1 MPTGFYSDD
10 EAISNNDGPLTSSS
24 VNNNTIQL
32 THKQSKQHGNDNDD
46 NSSDDCSIGSTSSV
60 VATVTKSHEEDIM
73 ADDEN
78 NYSDNG
84 EEAQWIIGTSIVP
97 LLNSKADSNAD
108 DKLNSDNN
116 TEEAGRWCW
125 SCFIHLS
132 NNSSCYTIHEHPL
145 LSIPVCS
152 ICNERAEAVESEVID
167 DKLKKRR
174 DVNDGVQEEEEVNA
188 CSWCGLTTFEN
199 DTSSHSTSSM
209 MENNKTIVGIGI
221 NPIQSS
227 TIYLDNISL
236 ADGGSNELLL
246 CDNCPRGMCVKCCTV
261 ALGGTVDALKVVR
274 HVCSSSSSSSSEEE
288 EGEWKCCYCNPTEFL
303 ERLREEYRLVCGEG
317 DDDDDNDDREL
328 MKKNTK
334 KEEDGAMDVEKDDN
348 SKHDDD
354 DDATTDEDEKV
365 ARLIEELN
373 TAEDELS
380 TAQQMLS
387 RAEIEQTRH
396 EIESELLSSSSS
408 SLVVG
413 LEDLTEAVEAEVA
426 DYLQKW
432 QRKFDLCQD
441 EIGRLQEEL
450 EEGGVQLVQY
460 YKFRNEERKRLRR
473 QDGSDDDDDDYAR
486 RAEMALGEFR
496 N

>member
-1 MPTGFYSDD
+1 M
-10 EAISNNDGPLTSSS
+10 
-24 VNNNTIQL
+24 
-32 THKQSKQHGNDNDD
+32 
-46 NSSDDCSIGSTSSV
+46 
-60 VATVTKSHEEDIM
+60 
-73 ADDEN
+73 
-78 NYSDNG
+78 
-84 EEAQWIIGTSIVP
+84 
-97 LLNSKADSNAD
+97 
-108 DKLNSDNN
+108 
-116 TEEAGRWCW
+116 
-125 SCFIHLS
+125 
-132 NNSSCYTIHEHPL
+132 
-145 LSIPVCS
+145 
-152 ICNERAEAVESEVID
+152 
-167 DKLKKRR
+167 
-174 DVNDGVQEEEEVNA
+174 
-188 CSWCGLTTFEN
+188 
-199 DTSSHSTSSM
+199 
-209 MENNKTIVGIGI
+209 
-221 NPIQSS
+221 
-227 TIYLDNISL
+227 
-236 ADGGSNELLL
+236 
-246 CDNCPRGMCVKCCTV
+246 
-261 ALGGTVDALKVVR
+261 
-274 HVCSSSSSSSSEEE
+274 
-288 EGEWKCCYCNPTEFL
+288 

-317 DDDDDNDDREL
+317 DDDDNDGEL
-328 MKKNTK
+328 MKKNMK

-348 SKHDDD
+348 SKHDD

-473 QDGSDDDDDDYAR
+473 QDSSDDDDDDYAR

-496 N
+496 NWVLLCGDIIHGFSCAQGRTNSSFHILIPYFYTQTSEMKWRDGTRVSSEELRDTNAPMPRFTN